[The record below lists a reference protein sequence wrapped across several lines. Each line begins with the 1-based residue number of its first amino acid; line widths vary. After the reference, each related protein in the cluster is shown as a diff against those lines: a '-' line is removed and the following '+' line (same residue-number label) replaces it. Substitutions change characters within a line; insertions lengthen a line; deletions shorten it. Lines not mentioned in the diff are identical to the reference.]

1 MLLSS
6 ILPSIAWCGFE
17 TYSPIHTVSS
27 FRIHS
32 DTKYKYINFSKRPPA
47 TSKENVRSMR
57 LYICSSFSLSFR
69 KTPRF
74 LWEGRHTKKVRTPSA
89 GNMGVYNLWGDKFSL
104 SFWFLSL
111 SFSLFLSL
119 FLPSF
124 LLSLSFSLSLFF
136 SLSLGFS
143 LFCPL

>member
-17 TYSPIHTVSS
+17 TYSPTHTVSS

-32 DTKYKYINFSKRPPA
+32 DTKYKYIKIYYRPP
-47 TSKENVRSMR
+47 SSRYENAVSMR

-69 KTPRF
+69 KCYASF
-74 LWEGRHTKKVRTPSA
+74 GKEGILKKYAPPAQVI
-89 GNMGVYNLWGDKFSL
+89 WGFIIFREISSL
-104 SFWFLSL
+104 SLFGFSL
-111 SFSLFLSL
+111 SFSLSFSL

-143 LFCPL
+143 LFCPF